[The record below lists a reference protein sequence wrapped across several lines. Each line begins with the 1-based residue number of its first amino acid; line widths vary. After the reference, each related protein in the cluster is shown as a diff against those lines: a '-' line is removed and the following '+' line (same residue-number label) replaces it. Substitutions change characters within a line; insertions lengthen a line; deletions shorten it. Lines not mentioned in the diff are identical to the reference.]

1 MSWWAG
7 SASGGSCA
15 SPAKQRRKSMWGKVL
30 GGIGL
35 CSLLAVGCSEST
47 GPLAP
52 CTAGAPLVNLTAG
65 EYRSADPR
73 PRGDF
78 VLRTVRGPGCVAF
91 AANQS
96 GSDIEYL
103 LVPQA
108 ATGTPGGKSSF
119 LLRGAT
125 LAASSAPAPAPIAPS
140 VQLAPAAR
148 FHQFL
153 RESEQQLYL
162 SNPPTIHAFTAPR
175 VALGPPAVGDV
186 GTFSVC
192 SNLDCTSKTTV
203 TATAKQVGMH
213 IAIFVDNNAPPNG
226 LSDADLLSLRLKF
239 DTLLYVRD
247 TLAFG
252 GETDIDGN
260 TVVIVLMTNAVN
272 QLVSAAECS
281 ATGFVA
287 GYFYGADLI
296 FGQGNNGEIFYSIVA
311 DPSGTLMSC
320 PHSVTQVN
328 SLVPVTFIHEFQHMI
343 SFGQHY
349 LRRAGA
355 PEVLWLNEGLSHF
368 AEEMGGRRY
377 LPDTATFCD
386 FVNGD
391 LHNAGQYF
399 SAPQD
404 HYLLATERIG
414 TLAER
419 SAMWL
424 FVRYLVDQYAADQSL
439 TAGDVVTRQLDQ
451 TTLTGAANVEHVT
464 GRPFAETVTH
474 WALANYV
481 SDLPGFTALPELQY
495 KVRKFR
501 TDYPTLSARCPV
513 PNNIPATFPL
523 VPPVGPGEAVSLS
536 DTLRAGSG
544 LYFRAQQSAGAIGF
558 TLLFSDGRGF
568 ALPDALAPRLNV
580 IRIKRCELRRGRAF

>member
-1 MSWWAG
+1 MVGRMLS
-7 SASGGSCA
+7 
-15 SPAKQRRKSMWGKVL
+15 R
-30 GGIGL
+30 IGL
-35 CSLLAVGCSEST
+35 CSLLAAGCSESS

-52 CTAGAPLVNLTAG
+52 CTADAPLVNLTAG
-65 EYRSADPR
+65 EYQSADPK
-73 PRGDF
+73 PSGSL
-78 VLRTVRGPGCVAF
+78 VLRAVGSPGCVAF
-91 AANQS
+91 AANPS

-108 ATGTPGGKSSF
+108 ATGTPGSKSSF
-119 LLRGAT
+119 WLRGAT
-125 LAASSAPAPAPIAPS
+125 VAALAAPAVSAAPS
-140 VQLAPAAR
+140 PQLAPAAR
-148 FHQFL
+148 FHEFL

-162 SNPPTIHAFTAPR
+162 NNPPTIHPFTAPR
-175 VALGPPAVGDV
+175 VALAPPAVGDV

-203 TATAKQVGMH
+203 TATAKQVGAH
-213 IAIFVDNNAPPNG
+213 IAIFVDNYAPSGG
-226 LSDADLLSLRLKF
+226 LSDADFLSLRYKF

-252 GETDIDGN
+252 RETDIDGN
-260 TVVIVLMTNAVN
+260 GVVIVLMTNAVN
-272 QLVSAAECS
+272 QLVTKTECS
-281 ATGFVA
+281 SGFVA

-296 FGQGNNGEIFYSIVA
+296 FGQGNNGEVFYSLVA
-311 DPSGTLMSC
+311 DPLGTLSC
-320 PHSVTQVN
+320 PHSVAQVN
-328 SLVPVTFIHEFQHMI
+328 TLVPVTFIHEFQHMI

-349 LRRAGA
+349 LKRASA

-368 AEEMGGRRY
+368 AEEMGGRAY
-377 LPDTATFCD
+377 LTTSPPDTATFCD
-386 FVNGD
+386 FVKGD

-399 SAPQD
+399 GAPQD
-404 HYLLATERIG
+404 HFLLATEGIG

-419 SAMWL
+419 GAMWL

-464 GRPFAETVTH
+464 GRPFAETATH

-481 SDLPGFTALPELQY
+481 SDLPGFTPPPELQY
-495 KVRKFR
+495 KVRTFR
-501 TDYPTLSARCPV
+501 TDYPKLSARCPA
-513 PNNIPATFPL
+513 PNGILPAFPL
-523 VPPVGPGEAVSLS
+523 APVTGPGDAVSLS

-544 LYFRAQQSAGAIGF
+544 LYFLAQQSAGATSF

-568 ALPDALAPRLNV
+568 ALPDALVPRLNV
-580 IRIKRCELRRGRAF
+580 IRIK

>member
-1 MSWWAG
+1 MVGRMLS
-7 SASGGSCA
+7 
-15 SPAKQRRKSMWGKVL
+15 R
-30 GGIGL
+30 IGL
-35 CSLLAVGCSEST
+35 CSLLAAGCSESS

-52 CTAGAPLVNLTAG
+52 CTAAAPRVNLTAG
-65 EYRSADPR
+65 EYQSADPR
-73 PRGDF
+73 PSGDF
-78 VLRTVRGPGCVAF
+78 VLRAVRGAGCVAF

-108 ATGTPGGKSSF
+108 ATGTPGDKSSF
-119 LLRGAT
+119 WLRGAT

-162 SNPPTIHAFTAPR
+162 SNPPTIHPFTAPR

-272 QLVSAAECS
+272 QLVTKTECS
-281 ATGFVA
+281 SGFVA

-296 FGQGNNGEIFYSIVA
+296 FGQGNNGEVFYSIVA
-311 DPSGTLMSC
+311 DPTQRLMSC
-320 PHSVTQVN
+320 AHTVSQVN

-368 AEEMGGRRY
+368 AEEMGGRSY
-377 LPDTATFCD
+377 LPGDSSTFCN
-386 FVNGD
+386 FVGGD
-391 LHNAGQYF
+391 LYNAWQYF
-399 SAPQD
+399 NAPQD
-404 HYLLATERIG
+404 HYLLATEGIG

-419 SAMWL
+419 GAMWL

-481 SDLPGFTALPELQY
+481 SDLPGFPPPPALPELRY
-495 KVRKFR
+495 KLWTFR
-501 TDYPTLSARCPV
+501 ADYPTLSARCPA
-513 PNNIPATFPL
+513 PNGIPGSFPLAPATGL
-523 VPPVGPGEAVSLS
+523 GDAVSLS

-544 LYFRAQQSAGAIGF
+544 LYYLAQ
-558 TLLFSDGRGF
+558 
-568 ALPDALAPRLNV
+568 
-580 IRIKRCELRRGRAF
+580 

>member
-1 MSWWAG
+1 MSWWAR

-119 LLRGAT
+119 RLRGAT

-162 SNPPTIHAFTAPR
+162 SNPPTIHPFTAPR
-175 VALGPPAVGDV
+175 VALAPPAVGDV
-186 GTFSVC
+186 GAFSVC
-192 SNLDCTSKTTV
+192 SNLDCTRKTTV

-252 GETDIDGN
+252 GESDIDNNG
-260 TVVIVLMTNAVN
+260 VVIVLMTNAVN
-272 QLVSAAECS
+272 ELVSPLECS
-281 ATGFVA
+281 TTGFVA

-311 DPSGTLMSC
+311 DPPPASLMSC
-320 PHSVTQVN
+320 AHTVSQVN

-343 SFGQHY
+343 SFGQPS
-349 LRRAGA
+349 LRHDG
-355 PEVLWLNEGLSHF
+355 P
-368 AEEMGGRRY
+368 
-377 LPDTATFCD
+377 P
-386 FVNGD
+386 
-391 LHNAGQYF
+391 
-399 SAPQD
+399 
-404 HYLLATERIG
+404 
-414 TLAER
+414 
-419 SAMWL
+419 AMRL
-424 FVRYLVDQYAADQSL
+424 
-439 TAGDVVTRQLDQ
+439 
-451 TTLTGAANVEHVT
+451 
-464 GRPFAETVTH
+464 
-474 WALANYV
+474 
-481 SDLPGFTALPELQY
+481 LPEW
-495 KVRKFR
+495 RSR
-501 TDYPTLSARCPV
+501 S
-513 PNNIPATFPL
+513 
-523 VPPVGPGEAVSLS
+523 
-536 DTLRAGSG
+536 
-544 LYFRAQQSAGAIGF
+544 
-558 TLLFSDGRGF
+558 
-568 ALPDALAPRLNV
+568 
-580 IRIKRCELRRGRAF
+580 

>member
-1 MSWWAG
+1 
-7 SASGGSCA
+7 
-15 SPAKQRRKSMWGKVL
+15 
-30 GGIGL
+30 
-35 CSLLAVGCSEST
+35 
-47 GPLAP
+47 
-52 CTAGAPLVNLTAG
+52 
-65 EYRSADPR
+65 
-73 PRGDF
+73 
-78 VLRTVRGPGCVAF
+78 VRGPGCVAF

-140 VQLAPAAR
+140 VRLAPAAR

-162 SNPPTIHAFTAPR
+162 SNPPTIHPFTAPR
-175 VALGPPAVGDV
+175 VAPAPPAVGDV

-192 SNLDCTSKTTV
+192 SNVNCTSKTTA
-203 TATAKQVGMH
+203 TATAREVGMH
-213 IAIFVDNNAPPNG
+213 IAIFVDDNAPPGG
-226 LSDADLLSLRLKF
+226 LSAADLTSLRYKF

-252 GETDIDGN
+252 RESDIDGN
-260 TVVIVLMTNAVN
+260 GVVIVLMTNAVN
-272 QLVSAAECS
+272 QLVSPSECS
-281 ATGFVA
+281 TTGFVA

-311 DPSGTLMSC
+311 DPFGTLSC
-320 PHSVTQVN
+320 AHQASEVN

-349 LRRAGA
+349 LRRASA
-355 PEVLWLNEGLSHF
+355 PEVLWLNEGLSHY
-368 AEEMGGRRY
+368 AEEMGGRAY
-377 LPDTATFCD
+377 LLVPDTATFCD
-386 FVNGD
+386 YVGGD
-391 LHNAGQYF
+391 LHDAGQYF

-404 HYLLATERIG
+404 HFLLATEGIG

-419 SAMWL
+419 GAMWL
-424 FVRYLVDQYAADQSL
+424 FVRYLVDQTAASTSL
-439 TAGDVVTRQLDQ
+439 ADADAVTRQLDQ
-451 TTLTGAANVEHVT
+451 TTFTGAANVEHVT
-464 GRPFAETVTH
+464 GRPFTETVTH

-481 SDLPGFTALPELQY
+481 SDLPGFTAPPELLY
-495 KVRKFR
+495 KVWRFR
-501 TDYPTLSARCPV
+501 TAFPTLSARCPPGNKV
-513 PNNIPATFPL
+513 PSSFAL
-523 VPPVGPGEAVSLS
+523 VPPVGPGSVVNIS

-544 LYFRAQQSAGAIGF
+544 LYFRAQQSAGVTGF

-580 IRIKRCELRRGRAF
+580 IRIR

>member
-1 MSWWAG
+1 MVGNVTS
-7 SASGGSCA
+7 
-15 SPAKQRRKSMWGKVL
+15 R
-30 GGIGL
+30 IGL
-35 CSLLAVGCSEST
+35 CSLLVAGCSEST

-52 CTAGAPLVNLTAG
+52 CTAGAPLVDLTAG

-73 PRGDF
+73 PSGSF
-78 VLRTVRGPGCVAF
+78 VLRTVGSPGCVAF

-96 GSDIEYL
+96 GSNIEYL

-119 LLRGAT
+119 WLRGAT
-125 LAASSAPAPAPIAPS
+125 VAAMAAPAVAAALSP
-140 VQLAPAAR
+140 QLAPAAR

-162 SNPPTIHAFTAPR
+162 NNPPPARAFTAPR
-175 VALGPPAVGDV
+175 VALAPTAQGDIAS
-186 GTFSVC
+186 FSVC
-192 SNLDCTSKTTV
+192 SNLNCTSKTTV
-203 TATAKQVGMH
+203 TATAKTVGVH
-213 IAIFVDNNAPPNG
+213 VAIFVDNDAPPPPNG
-226 LSDADLLSLRLKF
+226 LSDADLASLRDKF

-252 GETDIDGN
+252 RETDIDGN
-260 TVVIVLMTNAVN
+260 GVVIVLMTNAVN
-272 QLVSAAECS
+272 ELVSASECNS
-281 ATGFVA
+281 TGFVA

-311 DPSGTLMSC
+311 DPTQQLMSC
-320 PHSVTQVN
+320 AHSVAQVN

-368 AEEMGGRRY
+368 AEEMGGRTH
-377 LPDTATFCD
+377 LPDTVTFCD
-386 FVNGD
+386 FVKGD

-404 HYLLATERIG
+404 HYLLATEGIG

-419 SAMWL
+419 GAMWL
-424 FVRYLVDQYAADQSL
+424 FVRYLVDQYATDQSL

-481 SDLPGFTALPELQY
+481 SDLPGFTPPPELQY

-501 TDYPTLSARCPV
+501 TDYLTLSARCPM
-513 PNNIPATFPL
+513 PNNIPSNFPL
-523 VPPVGPGEAVSLS
+523 APVTGPGDAVSRS

-544 LYFRAQQSAGAIGF
+544 MYFLAQQSAGAAGF
-558 TLLFSDGRGF
+558 TLLFSDGQGF
-568 ALPDALAPRLNV
+568 ALPDALVPRLNV
-580 IRIKRCELRRGRAF
+580 IRIK

>member
-1 MSWWAG
+1 
-7 SASGGSCA
+7 
-15 SPAKQRRKSMWGKVL
+15 MWGKVL

-162 SNPPTIHAFTAPR
+162 SNPPTIHPFTAPR
-175 VALGPPAVGDV
+175 VALAPPAVGDV

-203 TATAKQVGMH
+203 TATAKQVGQH
-213 IAIFVDNNAPPNG
+213 IAIFVENNPPPNG
-226 LSDADLLSLRLKF
+226 LSDADLLSLRDKF

-252 GETDIDGN
+252 RESDIDQNG
-260 TVVIVLMTNAVN
+260 VVIVLMTSAVN
-272 QLVSAAECS
+272 QLVSPAECS

-311 DPSGTLMSC
+311 DPLGTLSC
-320 PHSVTQVN
+320 AHSVAQVN

-404 HYLLATERIG
+404 HYLLATEGIG

-419 SAMWL
+419 GAMWL

-481 SDLPGFTALPELQY
+481 SDLPGFTPPPELQY

-513 PNNIPATFPL
+513 PNNIPASFPL
-523 VPPVGPGEAVSLS
+523 VPPVGPGSVVNVS

-544 LYFRAQQSAGAIGF
+544 KYFRAQQSAGAIGF
-558 TLLFSDGRGF
+558 TLLFSDGQGF
-568 ALPDALAPRLNV
+568 ALPDALVPRLNV
-580 IRIKRCELRRGRAF
+580 IRIK

>member
-1 MSWWAG
+1 MVGRMLS
-7 SASGGSCA
+7 
-15 SPAKQRRKSMWGKVL
+15 R
-30 GGIGL
+30 IGL
-35 CSLLAVGCSEST
+35 CSLLAAGCSESS

-52 CTAGAPLVNLTAG
+52 CTAAAPLVDVTAG
-65 EYRSADPR
+65 EYQSADPR
-73 PRGDF
+73 PSGDF
-78 VLRTVRGPGCVAF
+78 VLRAVRGAGCVAF
-91 AANQS
+91 AANPS

-108 ATGTPGGKSSF
+108 ATGTPGSKSSF
-119 LLRGAT
+119 WLRGAT
-125 LAASSAPAPAPIAPS
+125 VAALAAPAVSAAPS
-140 VQLAPAAR
+140 PQLAPAAR
-148 FHQFL
+148 FHEFL

-162 SNPPTIHAFTAPR
+162 SNPPTIHPFTAPR
-175 VALGPPAVGDV
+175 VALAPPAQGDIA
-186 GTFSVC
+186 TFSVC
-192 SNLDCTSKTTV
+192 SNLNCTSKATV
-203 TATAKQVGMH
+203 TATAKQVGVH
-213 IAIFVDNNAPPNG
+213 IAIFVDNNAPLPPNG
-226 LSDADLLSLRLKF
+226 LSDADLASLRDKF

-252 GETDIDGN
+252 RETDIDGN
-260 TVVIVLMTNAVN
+260 SVVIVLMTNAVN
-272 QLVSAAECS
+272 ELVSASECNS
-281 ATGFVA
+281 TGFVA

-296 FGQGNNGEIFYSIVA
+296 FGQGNNGEIFYSIVG
-311 DPSGTLMSC
+311 DPTQRLMSC
-320 PHSVTQVN
+320 AHSVAQVN

-404 HYLLATERIG
+404 HYLLATEGIG

-419 SAMWL
+419 GAMWL

-481 SDLPGFTALPELQY
+481 SDLPGFTPPPELQY

-501 TDYPTLSARCPV
+501 TDYPKLSARCPA
-513 PNNIPATFPL
+513 PNGIPASFPL
-523 VPPVGPGEAVSLS
+523 VPPVGTGSVVNVS

-580 IRIKRCELRRGRAF
+580 IRIK